1 MQQPAPRSICFI
13 GVVKV
18 DEGQEPV
25 CSKKTKTVSVCD
37 ARDHMAADDETWLL
51 EKKFFGFSP
60 IELSDDSACFLRA
73 FFSLS
78 LTLFLAC
85 VVYNA
90 IDDYIADGVDA
101 VAADLEKVSIVSGRA
116 AW

>member
-1 MQQPAPRSICFI
+1 
-13 GVVKV
+13 
-18 DEGQEPV
+18 
-25 CSKKTKTVSVCD
+25 
-37 ARDHMAADDETWLL
+37 MAADDETWLL

-85 VVYNA
+85 AVYNA